1 MQRLLRSGRLEQ
13 DQHRYLEAGQSVPP
27 DGLVLVPGSTW
38 TALTT
43 DLQDS
48 KRVGV
53 WMNVDEEPET
63 IAAGLDRVPVLAIR
77 FPAFNDGRGL
87 SLAVLLRTRYRYLGE
102 LRAIGA
108 VHEDLTHY
116 LLRCG
121 FDTILF
127 PEGRNLAT
135 ALRWSSAM
143 IDYYQ
148 ASVVE
153 PLPAFRR
160 VARGRR

>member
-1 MQRLLRSGRLEQ
+1 MQRLLRAGRLEA
-13 DQHRYLEAGQSVPP
+13 DPWRYLEAGDATPADGCVAVPAA
-27 DGLVLVPGSTW
+27 TW
-38 TALTT
+38 NSLAIGEA
-43 DLQDS
+43 DS
-48 KRVGV
+48 RRIGV
-53 WMNVDEEPET
+53 WLNVDDEPET
-63 IAAGLDRVPVLAIR
+63 IAPALDRLPLVAIR

-87 SLAVLLRTRYRYLGE
+87 SLAVLLRTRFGYRGE

-121 FDTILF
+121 FDTILY

-148 ASVVE
+148 SSVVE

-160 VARGRR
+160 VARGTR